1 MLIRRLS
8 ERIIKEMQEIN
19 FTLWRNAESDD
30 WSIEILGKLHSNVSM
45 ETVDALVEYALVATQ
60 QTLIGPYSLN

>member
-1 MLIRRLS
+1 
-8 ERIIKEMQEIN
+8 MQEIN
-19 FTLWRNAESDD
+19 FTLSRNAGSDD

-60 QTLIGPYSLN
+60 QTLMGPYSLG